1 MFVQFLGLQRGFEQE
16 EEKWDGVT
24 WLLFDCLEGRDA
36 SSFEEC
42 VHEDFIYIRETEM
55 FTRDEFRSQVIEEF
69 IQGVM
74 ISKNL
79 QVLFENDKII
89 ILDADVRRDEIHVKV
104 TLSCMKKEGKLWRQ
118 MMTMDM
124 I

>member
-1 MFVQFLGLQRGFEQE
+1 MSWSYVTSFLIVW
-16 EEKWDGVT
+16 KGVM
-24 WLLFDCLEGRDA
+24 LPA
-36 SSFEEC
+36 SKNASMKTLY
-42 VHEDFIYIRETEM
+42 VRETEM

-69 IQGVM
+69 VQGVM

-89 ILDADVRRDEIHVKV
+89 ILDADVRRGEIHVKV
-104 TLSCMKKEGKLWRQ
+104 TLSCMKKDGKLWRQ

-124 I
+124 L